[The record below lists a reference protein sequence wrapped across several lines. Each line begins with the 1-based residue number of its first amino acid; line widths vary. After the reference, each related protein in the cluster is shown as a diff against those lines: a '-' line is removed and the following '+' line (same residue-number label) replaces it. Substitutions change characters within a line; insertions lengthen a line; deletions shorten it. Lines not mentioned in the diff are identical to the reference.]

1 MPQITHCGM
10 FYDKT
15 MMRHIEMHQI
25 ENAEDLRQANAVG
38 LDIAEDEVCENCY
51 EAVGESTDAK
61 KFAPFLLVLDDEAEW
76 VVCVEC
82 ATPVL

>member
-1 MPQITHCGM
+1 M

>member
-1 MPQITHCGM
+1 M

-25 ENAEDLRQANAVG
+25 ENAEDLRQANNVG